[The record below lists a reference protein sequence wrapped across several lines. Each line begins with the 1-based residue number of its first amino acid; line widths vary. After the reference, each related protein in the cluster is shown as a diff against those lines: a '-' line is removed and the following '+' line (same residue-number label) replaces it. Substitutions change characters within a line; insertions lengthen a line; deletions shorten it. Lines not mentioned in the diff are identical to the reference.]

1 MRIFSTTPQE
11 TFPEKGFHIVT
22 CGYDKSI
29 SKFVWKL
36 SRTRQDYYLVMV
48 TQGAVE
54 YWLEDNCIK
63 LKEGEFFL
71 YFPGDK
77 QNFVFDNYTHTTT
90 HWVHFVGDEADA
102 LIKDLQLSHGKIDA
116 KTEQPKNLLLQIVNE
131 SIMKNPHYEVM
142 TKGLLFELLATLA
155 RENLVA
161 HRERGLT
168 KNNSDAFLKV
178 IEKIT
183 KNPQISNEECAK
195 DCFLSV
201 SQFIRVFKKKFNTT
215 PHQYKLDILINLAKD
230 LLIHSDLSLTEI
242 AENLGFDSET
252 LYFNTLFKKQTGMSP
267 SEFRSKNRSQ
277 PEARL
282 VTTVCDQNNI
292 QNNIQN
298 TKKR

>member
-1 MRIFSTTPQE
+1 MRIFTTMQEE
-11 TFPEKGFHIVT
+11 TFPEKGFHIVN

-77 QNFVFDNYTHTTT
+77 QNFVFDSYTHTTT
-90 HWVHFVGDEADA
+90 HWVHFVGDEADEMVKS
-102 LIKDLQLSHGKIDA
+102 LHLSHGKITA
-116 KTEQPKNLLLQIVNE
+116 KTEHPKNLLFQIINE
-131 SIMKNPHYEVM
+131 SILKNPHYELIA
-142 TKGLLFELLATLA
+142 KGLLFELLATLA
-155 RENLVA
+155 RENFVA
-161 HRERGLT
+161 HRENGLT

-183 KNPQISNEECAK
+183 KNPQISNAECAQI
-195 DCFLSV
+195 CFLSI

-215 PHQYKLDILINLAKD
+215 PHQYKLNILINLAKD

-242 AENLGFDSET
+242 ADNLGFDTDT
-252 LYFNTLFKKQTGMSP
+252 LYFNTMFKKQTGMSP
-267 SEFRSKNRSQ
+267 TEFRSKNKSE
-277 PEARL
+277 PEARQ
-282 VTTVCDQNNI
+282 VTTAYDQKNLR
-292 QNNIQN
+292 N
-298 TKKR
+298 TEKY